1 VSLTR
6 LFDALFV
13 NQLFQETEAGETVF
27 YPKGKDAQGYRV
39 PAGDT
44 ARVKADVRWLVVFS
58 QLGVLVALLVPRLY
72 EEATGVA
79 FRFDIFVVW
88 MLVAA
93 VVIIVLSLNRLS
105 RIAAGLPALPR
116 T

>member
-1 VSLTR
+1 MSLTR

-27 YPKGKDAQGYRV
+27 YPKGKDTQGYRV